1 MKSLDVRQKKEYNKD
16 KLNYYQWKE
25 EDIMRLKSVKI
36 EGFRN
41 IKEGEINFG
50 NEMTSLVSEN
60 SYGKS
65 NLMEAI
71 DFAVDFIHSST
82 SARNSMMAWKQGI
95 PLNKKTAKRD
105 FKVDFMLE
113 VDFQDEKYEINYGFS
128 FVWIKNDG
136 GRKISGEW
144 LNARKVDG
152 GKKYIK
158 LISRE
163 DRPLFK
169 SSQTGRCSSVIKI
182 ADDELIINKLMNYD
196 DLYYMSILEEINNIS
211 VYVERHFDAS
221 SLYQKNP
228 LVLKGEEETELM
240 DFSDMPRMIYR
251 LKKYHQPQF
260 ELLTDTFK
268 QLFPNI
274 TDIEVQE
281 FDIGQNHRISI
292 SNDAP
297 YTISNKV
304 YSIFVKDE
312 NLNQPLDFTS
322 MSDGAKRVFL
332 MLTFAVVANIQ
343 NMTLIAFE
351 EPENSIHPSLLQGY
365 LRVLTQLAGDC
376 KIIVASHS
384 PYIIEYVST
393 EDIYVGKPN
402 SYGLAEFARIDAGK
416 VKRLENDASDNG
428 VSVGSYIFEL
438 LSGGE
443 DEIELLNTYLE
454 K

>member
-1 MKSLDVRQKKEYNKD
+1 
-16 KLNYYQWKE
+16 
-25 EDIMRLKSVKI
+25 MRLKSVEI

-41 IKEGEINFG
+41 IKEDKIFFG

-71 DFAVDFIHSST
+71 DFAVDFIHSS
-82 SARNSMMAWKQGI
+82 SSERNAMMAWKRGI
-95 PLNKKTAKRD
+95 PLNKKTADHD
-105 FKVDFMLE
+105 FKVDFMFE
-113 VDFQDEKYEINYGFS
+113 TEFQGEKYEINYGFS

-152 GKKYIK
+152 GKKHIK

-163 DRPLFK
+163 ERPLFR

-182 ADDELIINKLMNYD
+182 ADNELILKKLMNYD
-196 DLYYMSILEEINNIS
+196 GLYYMSILEKINGIS
-211 VYVERHFDAS
+211 VYVERHFDTS
-221 SLYQKNP
+221 NLYQKNP
-228 LVLKGEEETELM
+228 LIIKGEEETEWM
-240 DFSDMPRMIYR
+240 DFNDMPRMIYR
-251 LKKYHQPQF
+251 LKKNHQPQF
-260 ELLTDTFK
+260 ELLTDAFK

-281 FDIGQNHRISI
+281 FDIGKNHRINI
-292 SNDAP
+292 SDDAP
-297 YTISNKV
+297 YTIANKV

-312 NLNQPLDFTS
+312 NLNQSLDFTS

-393 EDIYVGKPN
+393 KDIYIGRPN
-402 SYGLAEFARIDAGK
+402 SYGLAEFVRIDAGK
-416 VKRLENDASDNG
+416 VKCLENDAEEDG

-438 LSGGE
+438 LSGSE
-443 DEIELLNTYLE
+443 DEIDLLNTYLE
-454 K
+454 R

>member
-1 MKSLDVRQKKEYNKD
+1 MK
-16 KLNYYQWKE
+16 
-25 EDIMRLKSVKI
+25 LKSIKI

-41 IKEGEINFG
+41 IKEGEIIFG
-50 NEMTSLVSEN
+50 SEITSLVSEN

-65 NLMEAI
+65 NFMEAI
-71 DFAVDFIHSST
+71 DFAVDFIK
-82 SARNSMMAWKQGI
+82 ANAPVRNSMMRWKQGI
-95 PLNKKTAKRD
+95 PLNKKTEKRD
-105 FKVDFMLE
+105 FRADFSFE
-113 VDFQDEKYEINYGFS
+113 TEFQGEEYEINYGFT

-136 GRKISGEW
+136 GRRISSEW

-163 DRPLFK
+163 ERSLFK

-182 ADDELIINKLMNYD
+182 ADDELIVNKLTNYD

-221 SLYQKNP
+221 NLYQKNP
-228 LVLKGEEETELM
+228 LVLKGEEETERM
-240 DFSDMPRMIYR
+240 DFSDMPRMVYR
-251 LKKYHQPQF
+251 LKKYHRSKF
-260 ELLTDTFK
+260 DLLTDTFK
-268 QLFPNI
+268 HLFPNI

-281 FDIGQNHRISI
+281 FDIGKNQRINI

-304 YSIFVKDE
+304 YSIFVQDE

-332 MLTFAVVANIQ
+332 MLIFTVVANIQ

-365 LRVLTQLAGDC
+365 LRVLTQLAGEC

-393 EDIYVGKPN
+393 ENIYVGKPN
-402 SYGLAEFARIDAGK
+402 SYGLAEFARIDANK
-416 VKRLENDASDNG
+416 VKRLENDAMNSG
-428 VSVGSYIFEL
+428 VSVGGYIFEL

-443 DEIELLNTYLE
+443 DEINLLNTYLE
-454 K
+454 R

>member
-1 MKSLDVRQKKEYNKD
+1 
-16 KLNYYQWKE
+16 
-25 EDIMRLKSVKI
+25 MRLKGVKI

-41 IKEGEINFG
+41 IKESEIIFG
-50 NEMTSLVSEN
+50 NDMTSLVSEN

-71 DFAVDFIHSST
+71 DFAVDFIRANASVK
-82 SARNSMMAWKQGI
+82 NSMMKWKKGI
-95 PLNKKTAKRD
+95 PLNKKTEKQ
-105 FKVDFMLE
+105 DFMADFSFETEFQGEGYE
-113 VDFQDEKYEINYGFS
+113 VNYGFS

-136 GRKISGEW
+136 GKRISDEW

-158 LISRE
+158 LINRGERS
-163 DRPLFK
+163 LFK

-182 ADDELIINKLMNYD
+182 ADDELIVNKLMNYD

-221 SLYQKNP
+221 DLYRKNP

-240 DFSDMPRMIYR
+240 EFSDIPRMAYR
-251 LKKYHQPQF
+251 LKKYHRPQF
-260 ELLTDTFK
+260 DLLTDAFK

-281 FDIGQNHRISI
+281 FDIGQNQRISI

-312 NLNQPLDFTS
+312 NLNQPLDFLS

-332 MLTFAVVANIQ
+332 MLTFAVIANIQ

-351 EPENSIHPSLLQGY
+351 ELENSIHPSLLQGY
-365 LRVLTQLAGDC
+365 LRVLTQLAGEC

-402 SYGLAEFARIDAGK
+402 WYGLAEFARIDASK
-416 VKRLENDASDNG
+416 VKRLENDATDSG
-428 VSVGSYIFEL
+428 VSVGGYIFEL

-443 DEIELLNTYLE
+443 DEINLLNTYLE
-454 K
+454 R